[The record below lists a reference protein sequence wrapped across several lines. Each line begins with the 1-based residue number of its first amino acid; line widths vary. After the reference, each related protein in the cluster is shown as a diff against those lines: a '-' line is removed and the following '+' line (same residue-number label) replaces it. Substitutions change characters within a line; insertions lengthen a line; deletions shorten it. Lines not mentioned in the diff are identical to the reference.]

1 MYLSSAITSSDAP
14 LRIAANAVHF
24 SYLEFRSEISH
35 DRNSEDDETEMQN
48 ETEMRNEF
56 AAIDHIEQSKFSA
69 KKFTRALLNLS
80 FESFYAT
87 EEENDEHLKKKQL
100 QYLEIANKILAD
112 EKNFLRLFSMVQA
125 KERSEKLDGSC
136 STKKEKEI
144 YSVHNLR
151 RSEFSANAFFNMF
164 SVAQS

>member
-1 MYLSSAITSSDAP
+1 
-14 LRIAANAVHF
+14 
-24 SYLEFRSEISH
+24 
-35 DRNSEDDETEMQN
+35 MQN

-56 AAIDHIEQSKFSA
+56 AAIDHIEQVEILREEVYPRTFE
-69 KKFTRALLNLS
+69 LIL
-80 FESFYAT
+80 ESFYAT

-136 STKKEKEI
+136 STKRKR
-144 YSVHNLR
+144 NLLSPQPPASR
-151 RSEFSANAFFNMF
+151 I
-164 SVAQS
+164 

>member
-1 MYLSSAITSSDAP
+1 MLLRVLDAP

-56 AAIDHIEQSKFSA
+56 ASIDHIEQVEILREEVYPRTFE
-69 KKFTRALLNLS
+69 LIL
-80 FESFYAT
+80 ESFDAT
-87 EEENDEHLKKKQL
+87 EEENDEQLKKKQL
-100 QYLEIANKILAD
+100 QYLEIASKILAD
-112 EKNFLRLFSMVQA
+112 EENFLRLFSIVQA
-125 KERSEKLDGSC
+125 KERRFLQHEKG
-136 STKKEKEI
+136 KEI

-151 RSEFSANAFFNMF
+151 IRI
-164 SVAQS
+164 